1 MFTRKMSSSLESFVE
16 HLTLPESDSW
26 RMSAEMTLSSSS
38 KTLFTLPEHP
48 PQVIPAILM
57 FSMCSDIFPPHVIGL
72 HQRKVSELLTTL
84 TLESDIAAAANAGG
98 NNQPVKGNNNPIA
111 RGIPIKL

>member
-1 MFTRKMSSSLESFVE
+1 MFTRKMSSSFESFVE

-57 FSMCSDIFPPHVIGL
+57 FSMCSDIFPPHVMGL
-72 HQRKVSELLTTL
+72 HQRNVSELLTTL

-111 RGIPIKL
+111 RGIPIRL